1 MKAKA
6 KLCKPDREVT
16 YFFKGF
22 WQEADTYY
30 RGLLYSFKEELRQE
44 IQLQILLK
52 TFSSPKQMFMRYFIF
67 YVSVIIFLH
76 ACSSTTPDFPQQSFR
91 SRLSGGDHHMGWSLN
106 YFDSWQ
112 NGLQPRY
119 LQLAEQHTIAAI
131 KMFAHLESDT
141 SPRISEFYVVRER
154 RTRSCRLLA
163 EIQFAAGNHGYKL
176 SSRTPDGCVYFY

>member
-1 MKAKA
+1 
-6 KLCKPDREVT
+6 
-16 YFFKGF
+16 
-22 WQEADTYY
+22 
-30 RGLLYSFKEELRQE
+30 
-44 IQLQILLK
+44 
-52 TFSSPKQMFMRYFIF
+52 MFMRYFIF
-67 YVSVIIFLH
+67 YVSVIIFLPT
-76 ACSSTTPDFPQQSFR
+76 CSSTTPDFPQQSFR
-91 SRLSGGDHHMGWSLN
+91 SRLSGGDRHMGWSLN

>member
-1 MKAKA
+1 
-6 KLCKPDREVT
+6 
-16 YFFKGF
+16 
-22 WQEADTYY
+22 
-30 RGLLYSFKEELRQE
+30 
-44 IQLQILLK
+44 
-52 TFSSPKQMFMRYFIF
+52 MRYFIF
-67 YVSVIIFLH
+67 YVSVIIFLP

-91 SRLSGGDHHMGWSLN
+91 SRLSGGDRHMGWSLN

-154 RTRSCRLLA
+154 RTRSCRLL
-163 EIQFAAGNHGYKL
+163 
-176 SSRTPDGCVYFY
+176 